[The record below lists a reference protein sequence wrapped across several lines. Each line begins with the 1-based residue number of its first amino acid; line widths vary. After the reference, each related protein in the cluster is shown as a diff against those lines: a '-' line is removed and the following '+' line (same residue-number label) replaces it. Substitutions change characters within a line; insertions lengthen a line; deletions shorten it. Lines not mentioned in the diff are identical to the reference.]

1 MINVVKQFTIIINFE
16 LYNESSKSYNYF
28 KTLLLTPYIVWLLLI
43 ESYFLGFIFFLIS
56 GISDALDGFIAKR
69 FNQKTLL
76 GSYLDPIAD
85 KFLIVSA
92 IVLLGY
98 NGYVPI
104 WLIIIIVSRDI
115 AIFGAVI
122 ISWMLGTN
130 LRIEPLIIS
139 KINTFLQ
146 LFYIVMTFAVILNN
160 KFLTELILSI
170 HDATTYLIAVST
182 ILSWLFYLRVWLIN
196 VNSVNKD

>member
-1 MINVVKQFTIIINFE
+1 MNLPNLITI
-16 LYNESSKSYNYF
+16 SR
-28 KTLLLTPYIVWLLLI
+28 LLLTPYIVWLLLI

-146 LFYIVMTFAVILNN
+146 LFYIVMTFAVILN
-160 KFLTELILSI
+160 KTFLTELILSI
-170 HDATTYLIAVST
+170 HGFTTYLIAVST

-196 VNSVNKD
+196 VNSVNKN

>member
-1 MINVVKQFTIIINFE
+1 MLLNSSPSLLILSYTMNLPNLITI
-16 LYNESSKSYNYF
+16 SR
-28 KTLLLTPYIVWLLLI
+28 LLLTPYIVWLLLI

-122 ISWMLGTN
+122 ISWMLGAN

-170 HDATTYLIAVST
+170 HDVTTYLIAVST

-196 VNSVNKD
+196 VNSVNKN

>member
-1 MINVVKQFTIIINFE
+1 MNLPNIITI
-16 LYNESSKSYNYF
+16 SR
-28 KTLLLTPYIVWLLLI
+28 LLLTPYIVWLILS
-43 ESYFLGFIFFLIS
+43 ENYVLGFIFFLIS
-56 GISDALDGFIAKR
+56 GVSDALDGFIAKR
-69 FNQKTLL
+69 FNQHTLL

-85 KFLIVSA
+85 KFLIVSS

-146 LFYIVMTFAVILNN
+146 IFYIVITFIVILNN
-160 KFLTELILSI
+160 QFLNELITSI
-170 HDATTYLIAVST
+170 HEITTYLIAIST
-182 ILSWLFYLRVWLIN
+182 ILSWMSYLKVWLIN
-196 VNSVNKD
+196 VNSVDKNY

>member
-1 MINVVKQFTIIINFE
+1 MLLNSSPSLLILSYTMNLPNLITI
-16 LYNESSKSYNYF
+16 SR
-28 KTLLLTPYIVWLLLI
+28 LLLTPYIVWLLLI

-146 LFYIVMTFAVILNN
+146 LFYIVMTFTVILNN
-160 KFLTELILSI
+160 EFLTELILSI
-170 HDATTYLIAVST
+170 HDVTTYLIAVST

-196 VNSVNKD
+196 VNSVNKN

>member
-1 MINVVKQFTIIINFE
+1 MNLPNLITI
-16 LYNESSKSYNYF
+16 SR
-28 KTLLLTPYIVWLLLI
+28 LLLTPYIVWLLLI

-146 LFYIVMTFAVILNN
+146 LFYIVMTFTVILNN
-160 KFLTELILSI
+160 EFLTELILSI
-170 HDATTYLIAVST
+170 HDVTTYLIAVST

-196 VNSVNKD
+196 VNSVNKN

>member
-1 MINVVKQFTIIINFE
+1 MLLNSSPSLLILSYTMNLPNLITI
-16 LYNESSKSYNYF
+16 SR
-28 KTLLLTPYIVWLLLI
+28 LLLTPYIVWLLLI

-146 LFYIVMTFAVILNN
+146 LFYIVMTFTVILNN
-160 KFLTELILSI
+160 EFLTELILSI
-170 HDATTYLIAVST
+170 HDVTTYLIAVST
-182 ILSWLFYLRVWLIN
+182 VLSWLFYLRVWLIN
-196 VNSVNKD
+196 VNSVNKN

>member
-1 MINVVKQFTIIINFE
+1 MLLNSSPLLLILSYTMNLPNLITI
-16 LYNESSKSYNYF
+16 SR
-28 KTLLLTPYIVWLLLI
+28 LLLTPYIVWLLLI

-160 KFLTELILSI
+160 EFLTELILSI
-170 HDATTYLIAVST
+170 HDVTTYLIAVST

-196 VNSVNKD
+196 VNSVNKN

>member
-1 MINVVKQFTIIINFE
+1 MLLNSSPSLLILSYTMNLPNLITI
-16 LYNESSKSYNYF
+16 SR
-28 KTLLLTPYIVWLLLI
+28 LLLTPYIVWLLLI

-146 LFYIVMTFAVILNN
+146 LFYIVMTFSVILNN
-160 KFLTELILSI
+160 EFLTELIFSI
-170 HDATTYLIAVST
+170 HDVTTYLIAVST

-196 VNSVNKD
+196 VNSVNKN

>member
-1 MINVVKQFTIIINFE
+1 MLLNSSPSLLILSYTMNLPNLITI
-16 LYNESSKSYNYF
+16 SR
-28 KTLLLTPYIVWLLLI
+28 LLLTPYIVWLLLI
-43 ESYFLGFIFFLIS
+43 ESYFLGFIFFLLS
-56 GISDALDGFIAKR
+56 GISDALDGFLAKR

-160 KFLTELILSI
+160 EFLTELILSI
-170 HDATTYLIAVST
+170 HDVTTYLIAVST

-196 VNSVNKD
+196 VNSVNKN

>member
-1 MINVVKQFTIIINFE
+1 MNLPNLITI
-16 LYNESSKSYNYF
+16 SR
-28 KTLLLTPYIVWLLLI
+28 LLLTPYIVWLLLI

-160 KFLTELILSI
+160 EFLTELIISI
-170 HDATTYLIAVST
+170 HDVTTYLIAVST
-182 ILSWLFYLRVWLIN
+182 VLSWLFYLRVWLIN
-196 VNSVNKD
+196 VNSVNKN

>member
-1 MINVVKQFTIIINFE
+1 MLLNSSPSLLTLSYTMNLPNLITI
-16 LYNESSKSYNYF
+16 SR
-28 KTLLLTPYIVWLLLI
+28 LLLTPYIVWLLLI

-160 KFLTELILSI
+160 KFLKELILSI
-170 HDATTYLIAVST
+170 HDVTTYLIAVST

-196 VNSVNKD
+196 VNSVNKN

>member
-1 MINVVKQFTIIINFE
+1 MLLNSSPSLLILSYTMNLPNLITI
-16 LYNESSKSYNYF
+16 SR
-28 KTLLLTPYIVWLLLI
+28 LLLTPYIVWLLLI

-122 ISWMLGTN
+122 ISWMLSTN

-160 KFLTELILSI
+160 EFLTELILSI
-170 HDATTYLIAVST
+170 HDVTTYLIAVST

-196 VNSVNKD
+196 VNSVNKN

>member
-1 MINVVKQFTIIINFE
+1 MNLPNLITI
-16 LYNESSKSYNYF
+16 SR
-28 KTLLLTPYIVWLLLI
+28 LLLTPYIVWLLLI
-43 ESYFLGFIFFLIS
+43 ESYFLGFIFFLLS

-146 LFYIVMTFAVILNN
+146 LFYIVMTFTVILNN
-160 KFLTELILSI
+160 EFLTELILSI
-170 HDATTYLIAVST
+170 HDVTTYLIAVST

-196 VNSVNKD
+196 VNSVNKN

>member
-1 MINVVKQFTIIINFE
+1 MNLPNLITI
-16 LYNESSKSYNYF
+16 SR
-28 KTLLLTPYIVWLLLI
+28 LLLTPYIVWLLLI
-43 ESYFLGFIFFLIS
+43 ESYFLGFIFFLLS

-146 LFYIVMTFAVILNN
+146 LFYIVMTFTVILNIV
-160 KFLTELILSI
+160 FFIFCMILLTIVLS
-170 HDATTYLIAVST
+170 HPQRLPSR
-182 ILSWLFYLRVWLIN
+182 LNFRSPC
-196 VNSVNKD
+196 

>member
-1 MINVVKQFTIIINFE
+1 MLLNSSPSLLILSYTMNLPNLITI
-16 LYNESSKSYNYF
+16 SR
-28 KTLLLTPYIVWLLLI
+28 LLLTPYIVWLLLI

-160 KFLTELILSI
+160 EFLTELIFSI
-170 HDATTYLIAVST
+170 HDVTTYLIAVST
-182 ILSWLFYLRVWLIN
+182 VLSWLFYLRVWLIN
-196 VNSVNKD
+196 VNSVNKN

>member
-1 MINVVKQFTIIINFE
+1 MNLPNIITI
-16 LYNESSKSYNYF
+16 SR
-28 KTLLLTPYIVWLLLI
+28 LLLTPYIVWLILS
-43 ESYFLGFIFFLIS
+43 ESYVLGFIFFLIS
-56 GISDALDGFIAKR
+56 GVSDALDGFIAKR
-69 FNQKTLL
+69 FNQQTLL

-85 KFLIVSA
+85 KFLIVSS

-139 KINTFLQ
+139 KVNTFLQ
-146 LFYIVMTFAVILNN
+146 IFYIVTTFIVILNN
-160 KFLTELILSI
+160 QILNELTTSI
-170 HDATTYLIAVST
+170 HVITTYLIAIST
-182 ILSWLFYLRVWLIN
+182 ILSWMSYLKVWLIN
-196 VNSVNKD
+196 VNSIDKNY

>member
-1 MINVVKQFTIIINFE
+1 MNLPNLITI
-16 LYNESSKSYNYF
+16 SR
-28 KTLLLTPYIVWLLLI
+28 LLLTPYIVWLLLI

-160 KFLTELILSI
+160 KFLTELILSS
-170 HDATTYLIAVST
+170 HDVTTYLIAVST

-196 VNSVNKD
+196 VNSVNKN

>member
-1 MINVVKQFTIIINFE
+1 MLLNSSPSLLILSYTMNLPNLITI
-16 LYNESSKSYNYF
+16 SR
-28 KTLLLTPYIVWLLLI
+28 LLLTPYIVWLLLI

-160 KFLTELILSI
+160 EFLTELILSI
-170 HDATTYLIAVST
+170 HGFTTYLIAVST

-196 VNSVNKD
+196 VNSVNKN

>member
-1 MINVVKQFTIIINFE
+1 MLLNSSPSLLILSYTMNLPNLITI
-16 LYNESSKSYNYF
+16 SR
-28 KTLLLTPYIVWLLLI
+28 LLLTPYIVWLLLI

-98 NGYVPI
+98 NGYVPV

-160 KFLTELILSI
+160 EFLTELILSI
-170 HDATTYLIAVST
+170 HDVTTYLIAVST

-196 VNSVNKD
+196 VNSVNKN

>member
-1 MINVVKQFTIIINFE
+1 MNLPNLITI
-16 LYNESSKSYNYF
+16 SR
-28 KTLLLTPYIVWLLLI
+28 LLLTPYIVWLLLI

-160 KFLTELILSI
+160 EFLTELILLI
-170 HDATTYLIAVST
+170 HDFTTYLIAVST

-196 VNSVNKD
+196 VNSVNKN

>member
-1 MINVVKQFTIIINFE
+1 MLLNSSPSLLILSYTMNLPNLITI
-16 LYNESSKSYNYF
+16 SR
-28 KTLLLTPYIVWLLLI
+28 LLLTPYIVWLLLI
-43 ESYFLGFIFFLIS
+43 ESYFLGFIFFLLS

-160 KFLTELILSI
+160 EFLTELIFSI
-170 HDATTYLIAVST
+170 HDVTTYLIAVST
-182 ILSWLFYLRVWLIN
+182 VLSWLFYLRIWLIN
-196 VNSVNKD
+196 VNSVNKN

>member
-1 MINVVKQFTIIINFE
+1 MLLNSSPSLLILSYTMNLPNLITI
-16 LYNESSKSYNYF
+16 SR
-28 KTLLLTPYIVWLLLI
+28 LLLTPYIVWLLLI
-43 ESYFLGFIFFLIS
+43 ESYFLGFIFFLLS
-56 GISDALDGFIAKR
+56 GISDALDGFLAKR

-122 ISWMLGTN
+122 ISWMLGAN

-146 LFYIVMTFAVILNN
+146 LFYIVMTFAVILN
-160 KFLTELILSI
+160 KTFLTELILSI
-170 HDATTYLIAVST
+170 HGFTTYLIAFST

-196 VNSVNKD
+196 VNSVNKN

>member
-1 MINVVKQFTIIINFE
+1 MNLPNLITI
-16 LYNESSKSYNYF
+16 SR
-28 KTLLLTPYIVWLLLI
+28 LLLTPYIVWLLLI

-160 KFLTELILSI
+160 EFLTELILSI
-170 HDATTYLIAVST
+170 HDFTTYLIAVST

-196 VNSVNKD
+196 VNSVNKN

>member
-1 MINVVKQFTIIINFE
+1 MLLNSSPSLLILSYTMNLPNLITI
-16 LYNESSKSYNYF
+16 SR
-28 KTLLLTPYIVWLLLI
+28 LLLTPYIVWLLLI
-43 ESYFLGFIFFLIS
+43 ESYFLGFIFFLLS

-146 LFYIVMTFAVILNN
+146 LFYIVMTFTVILNN
-160 KFLTELILSI
+160 EFLTELILSI
-170 HDATTYLIAVST
+170 HDVTTYLIAVST

-196 VNSVNKD
+196 VNSVNKN

>member
-1 MINVVKQFTIIINFE
+1 MNLPNLITI
-16 LYNESSKSYNYF
+16 SR
-28 KTLLLTPYIVWLLLI
+28 LLLTPYIVWLLLI
-43 ESYFLGFIFFLIS
+43 ESYFLGFIFFLLS

-160 KFLTELILSI
+160 EFLTELILSI
-170 HDATTYLIAVST
+170 HDVTTYLIAVST

-196 VNSVNKD
+196 VNSVNKN

>member
-1 MINVVKQFTIIINFE
+1 MNLPNIITI
-16 LYNESSKSYNYF
+16 SR
-28 KTLLLTPYIVWLLLI
+28 LLLTPYIVWLILS
-43 ESYFLGFIFFLIS
+43 ESYVLGFIFFLIS
-56 GISDALDGFIAKR
+56 GVSDALDGFIAKR
-69 FNQKTLL
+69 FNQQTLL

-85 KFLIVSA
+85 KFLIVSS

-139 KINTFLQ
+139 KVNTFLQ
-146 LFYIVMTFAVILNN
+146 IFYIVTTFIVILNN
-160 KFLTELILSI
+160 QILNELTTSI
-170 HDATTYLIAVST
+170 HGITTYLIAIST
-182 ILSWLFYLRVWLIN
+182 ILSWMSYLKVWLIN
-196 VNSVNKD
+196 VNSIDKNY

>member
-1 MINVVKQFTIIINFE
+1 M
-16 LYNESSKSYNYF
+16 
-28 KTLLLTPYIVWLLLI
+28 
-43 ESYFLGFIFFLIS
+43 
-56 GISDALDGFIAKR
+56 
-69 FNQKTLL
+69 
-76 GSYLDPIAD
+76 DPIAD

-98 NGYVPI
+98 NGYVPV

-130 LRIEPLIIS
+130 LRIEPLLIS

-146 LFYIVMTFAVILNN
+146 ILYIILTFMVILNDRY
-160 KFLTELILSI
+160 FEQFMLSLHEI
-170 HDATTYLIAVST
+170 NTFLIAITT
-182 ILSWLFYLRVWLIN
+182 IISWLSYLKIWLIN
-196 VNSVNKD
+196 VNQVNKY

>member
-1 MINVVKQFTIIINFE
+1 M
-16 LYNESSKSYNYF
+16 
-28 KTLLLTPYIVWLLLI
+28 
-43 ESYFLGFIFFLIS
+43 S

-69 FNQKTLL
+69 FNQQTLL

-85 KFLIVSA
+85 KFLIVSS

-146 LFYIVMTFAVILNN
+146 IFYIVITFLVILNTPPSAGTRDN
-160 KFLTELILSI
+160 LVIKFPYFSSSLVAKLAALG
-170 HDATTYLIAVST
+170 
-182 ILSWLFYLRVWLIN
+182 R
-196 VNSVNKD
+196 

>member
-1 MINVVKQFTIIINFE
+1 MLLNSSPSLLILSYTMNLPNLITI
-16 LYNESSKSYNYF
+16 SR
-28 KTLLLTPYIVWLLLI
+28 LLLTPYIVWLLLI
-43 ESYFLGFIFFLIS
+43 ESYFLGFIFFLLS

-98 NGYVPI
+98 NGHVPI

-160 KFLTELILSI
+160 EFLTELILSI
-170 HDATTYLIAVST
+170 HDVTTYLIAVST

-196 VNSVNKD
+196 VNSVNKN

>member
-1 MINVVKQFTIIINFE
+1 MNLPNLITI
-16 LYNESSKSYNYF
+16 SR
-28 KTLLLTPYIVWLLLI
+28 LLLTPYIVWLLLI

-85 KFLIVSA
+85 KFLIVSS

-160 KFLTELILSI
+160 EFLTELILSI
-170 HDATTYLIAVST
+170 HGVTTYLIAVST

-196 VNSVNKD
+196 VNSVNKN

>member
-1 MINVVKQFTIIINFE
+1 MLLNSSPSLLILSYTMNLPNLITI
-16 LYNESSKSYNYF
+16 SR
-28 KTLLLTPYIVWLLLI
+28 LLLTPYIVWLLLI

-98 NGYVPI
+98 NGYVPT

-160 KFLTELILSI
+160 EFLTELILSI
-170 HDATTYLIAVST
+170 HGFTTYLIAVST

-196 VNSVNKD
+196 VNSVNKN